1 MRNGTRPTIISD
13 TKSGTLPEGPLFEI
27 RDLSSE
33 GRHSDGRY
41 QMTGAGLRTSSFRG
55 SEGKL
60 KNRPALYSSVSIVR
74 KDILRYAS
82 LKPDRLTYPC
92 LRVPSPESP
101 FPIPIP
107 RSPADTGF
115 HSFGLY
121 EQRGGKA
128 WRHSFISRKRA
139 FHGNG
144 DRRTEAITSE
154 SCRSRCT
161 DNEIPHKTPEE
172 RPARHDGGKYGYTC
186 SSLTTQIFRFGGC
199 SWPIHRSRR
208 PEPNRAAALG

>member
-1 MRNGTRPTIISD
+1 MVQDLLSYLIQKAAPCQR
-13 TKSGTLPEGPLFEI
+13 GPLFEI

-41 QMTGAGLRTSSFRG
+41 QMTGTGLRTSSFRG
-55 SEGKL
+55 SEGESRNL
-60 KNRPALYSSVSIVR
+60 SALYSSVSIVR

-82 LKPDRLTYPC
+82 LKPDRLTSPC

-101 FPIPIP
+101 FPIPHPIP

-154 SCRSRCT
+154 FCRSRCT
-161 DNEIPHKTPEE
+161 DNEIPHKN
-172 RPARHDGGKYGYTC
+172 
-186 SSLTTQIFRFGGC
+186 S
-199 SWPIHRSRR
+199 
-208 PEPNRAAALG
+208 

>member
-1 MRNGTRPTIISD
+1 M
-13 TKSGTLPEGPLFEI
+13 E

-33 GRHSDGRY
+33 VRQSDGRY
-41 QMTGAGLRTSSFRG
+41 QMTGTGLRTSSFRG
-55 SEGKL
+55 AEGKL
-60 KNRPALYSSVSIVR
+60 KNCPALYSSVSIVR
-74 KDILRYAS
+74 KDILRHS
-82 LKPDRLTYPC
+82 CLKSDRLTSLHPH
-92 LRVPSPESP
+92 SPA
-101 FPIPIP
+101 PIP

-161 DNEIPHKTPEE
+161 DNEIPHKN
-172 RPARHDGGKYGYTC
+172 
-186 SSLTTQIFRFGGC
+186 S
-199 SWPIHRSRR
+199 
-208 PEPNRAAALG
+208 